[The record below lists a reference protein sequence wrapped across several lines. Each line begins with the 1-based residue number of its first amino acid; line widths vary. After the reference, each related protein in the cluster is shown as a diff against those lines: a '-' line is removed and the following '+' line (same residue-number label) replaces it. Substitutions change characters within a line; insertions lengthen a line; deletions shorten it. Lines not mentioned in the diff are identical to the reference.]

1 MVTTIREDQAGGQ
14 GTGVK
19 GLLGSLA
26 DTGSRCESQEAR
38 CQAGADEMR
47 QRQGKLSSG

>member
-14 GTGVK
+14 GTGVL